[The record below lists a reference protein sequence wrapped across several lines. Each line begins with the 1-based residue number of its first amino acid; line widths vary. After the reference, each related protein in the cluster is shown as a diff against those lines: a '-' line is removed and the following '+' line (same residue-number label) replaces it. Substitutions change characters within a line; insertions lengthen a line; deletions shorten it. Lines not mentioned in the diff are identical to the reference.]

1 MPTIIYID
9 AADQRYEVDVP
20 LGKTV
25 MEGAVENGVPGVDAD
40 CGGSCSCATCHVY
53 IEPGYEHLLP
63 PKGDLEGE
71 MLDLAAHVRGN
82 SRLSCR
88 LTVGEHMAGLVVRTP
103 ESQFET

>member
-9 AADQRYEVDVP
+9 HTDARYEIDVP
-20 LGKTV
+20 LGKTI

-63 PKGDLEGE
+63 PKTDLEEE
-71 MLDLAAHVRGN
+71 MLDLAAHVREN

-88 LTVGEHMAGLVVRTP
+88 LMVADHMAGLVVRTP
-103 ESQFET
+103 ESQFE

>member
-9 AADQRYEVDVP
+9 HTDQRYEVQVP
-20 LGKTV
+20 AGKTV
-25 MEGAVENGVPGVDAD
+25 MQGAVENDVPGVDAD

-53 IEPGYEHLLP
+53 IDPRSEHLLP
-63 PKGDLEGE
+63 PKSELEIE

-88 LTVGEHMAGLVVRTP
+88 LTVADGMDGLVVHTP
-103 ESQFET
+103 ESQF